1 MRAGTAWSPLQ
12 ALGVL
17 LALAGCDPIAAAIAP
32 SAPAFP
38 DSEPQ
43 GPLTACEAACSA
55 RAGASCSARDCRRG
69 CGIVIDRWVEREG
82 DHVLRCVA
90 AAKPRCDDRA
100 WAACA
105 ARIGPHADGGPPAPL
120 PPSEDDV
127 E

>member
-1 MRAGTAWSPLQ
+1 MRAAAASSPWP

-17 LALAGCDPIAAAIAP
+17 LALASCDPIAAAIAP
-32 SAPAFP
+32 SSPAFP
-38 DSEPQ
+38 DSEPE
-43 GPLTACEAACSA
+43 GPLTACERACAVRVTACGVS
-55 RAGASCSARDCRRG
+55 DCRRG

-82 DHVLRCVA
+82 DRVLGCVA

-105 ARIGPHADGGPPAPL
+105 VRVGPHADGGPPAP
-120 PPSEDDV
+120 PPASEDDV